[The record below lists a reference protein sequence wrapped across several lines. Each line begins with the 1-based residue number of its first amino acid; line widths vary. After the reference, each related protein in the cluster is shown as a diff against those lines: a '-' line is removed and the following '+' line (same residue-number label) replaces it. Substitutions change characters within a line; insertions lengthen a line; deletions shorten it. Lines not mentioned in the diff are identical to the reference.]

1 MTSPIEPFTVPKSTQ
16 PVVKRIPL
24 LDHVLSI
31 LQGED
36 KYTCVRDSAVAKI
49 LHDQTAVA
57 EHVHHVANVDLAD
70 LRDKRKCEYQLS
82 L

>member
-1 MTSPIEPFTVPKSTQ
+1 MNGSV
-16 PVVKRIPL
+16 
-24 LDHVLSI
+24 
-31 LQGED
+31 ED
-36 KYTCVRDSAVAKI
+36 ASVMRRRRVAKI